1 MIHEAPVSLRVKLLE
16 SPDLDNNCH
25 LAEAPEH
32 DPVSRDPSLEFL
44 RDEEVHEAGG
54 ALDAGLVLAPVRVE
68 AQEIKPGRHLEARV
82 ERHWHLV
89 GCGTDHFH
97 VRGPGEMD
105 KYNKARGA
113 ISNV

>member
-1 MIHEAPVSLRVKLLE
+1 MFYLT
-16 SPDLDNNCH
+16 
-25 LAEAPEH
+25 EAPEH
-32 DPVSRDPSLEFL
+32 DPVCRDPGLEFL

-54 ALDAGLVLAPVRVE
+54 ALDTGLVLSPVWVE

-89 GCGTDHFH
+89 GCGADNFH
-97 VRGPGEMD
+97 VLGPGEMD
-105 KYNKARGA
+105 KYIKSREA